1 MGKTEAIS
9 SVQWGQGASGSHTQ
23 LNGWETAI
31 CAKLFSWE
39 GNCINEDGMWRRE
52 RQRAVRKRH
61 SPSYI
66 RPREKH
72 SLRSSL
78 YNLNSLGCTQ
88 SGCLSPMQGKRK
100 RGTRERTQAEG
111 NG

>member
-1 MGKTEAIS
+1 MGKAEEAITAYS
-9 SVQWGQGASGSHTQ
+9 GDRTSGSHTQ

-39 GNCINEDGMWRRE
+39 GNCINEDGIWRRE
-52 RQRAVRKRH
+52 RQREERQRQRAVRKCH

-66 RPREKH
+66 RPREKC

-78 YNLNSLGCTQ
+78 YNLNSLCCTQ
-88 SGCLSPMQGKRK
+88 SGCLSPEK
-100 RGTRERTQAEG
+100 
-111 NG
+111 